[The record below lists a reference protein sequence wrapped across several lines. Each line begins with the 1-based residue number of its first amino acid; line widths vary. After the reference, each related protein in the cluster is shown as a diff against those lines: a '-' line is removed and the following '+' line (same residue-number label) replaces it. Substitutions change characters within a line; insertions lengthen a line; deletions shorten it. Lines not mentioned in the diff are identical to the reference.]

1 MGITTALC
9 NTFKQELLQGV
20 HNFGSHNFRLALI
33 KQSPTDSYG
42 ENTKS
47 YDNSSH
53 TSAGEALT
61 RNNNDEHANGNGYTT
76 GGVLLASVGITLDTS
91 NNVAFVDFAN
101 PQFMSATIDADG
113 CLIYNDTA
121 TNNPAVCVIDFGTTQ
136 SSDNGTFTIDV
147 PSPAHNTAI
156 IRIA

>member
-9 NTFKQELLQGV
+9 NTFKQELQQGV

-76 GGVLLASVGITLDTS
+76 GGILLTSVGITLDTS

-101 PQFMSATIDADG
+101 PGPISSANSNMLRGSSNFLLDLSG
-113 CLIYNDTA
+113 S
-121 TNNPAVCVIDFGTTQ
+121 VI
-136 SSDNGTFTIDV
+136 S
-147 PSPAHNTAI
+147 I
-156 IRIA
+156 IF